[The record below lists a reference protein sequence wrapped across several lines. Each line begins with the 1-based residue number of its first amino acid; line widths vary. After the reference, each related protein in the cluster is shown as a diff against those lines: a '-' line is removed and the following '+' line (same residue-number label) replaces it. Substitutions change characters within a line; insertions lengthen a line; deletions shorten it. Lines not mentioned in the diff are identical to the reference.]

1 MFRMAISRRHTAL
14 KIPSPQESPLVPDKV
29 QDELEELASTALN
42 STMNSI
48 ETNST
53 SPIAEMEKSIRAV
66 DAVYSSIREV
76 YSVIRNGLRRYEVN
90 ILFSLTRDLL
100 INFAIDNR

>member
-1 MFRMAISRRHTAL
+1 MAISRRHTAL
-14 KIPSPQESPLVPDKV
+14 KIPISQESPLVPDKV
-29 QDELEELASTALN
+29 QDELEELASSALN
-42 STMNSI
+42 STMTTI

-90 ILFSLTRDLL
+90 T
-100 INFAIDNR
+100 

>member
-14 KIPSPQESPLVPDKV
+14 KIPISQESPLVPDKV
-29 QDELEELASTALN
+29 QDELDELASSALN
-42 STMNSI
+42 STMTTI
-48 ETNST
+48 EANTT

-90 ILFSLTRDLL
+90 ILLSLKVLLL
-100 INFAIDNR
+100 IN